1 MYLKLLGFVLW
12 SFQNGSLF
20 WKWWRTLLD
29 CWASLNGLFMLT
41 SCWPGHTITS
51 ISRICHKDDCLQVSL
66 TSQMLHQMGVR
77 TQNGNTNDETRKTS
91 LTNTFVLVVE
101 VAFGIYTPGLEN
113 QYPTSDTIVTGRPSS
128 AAIIRAGQ
136 KITKQINT
144 NTFHKIYEY
153 FKRYTNIWLV
163 FPLLVGY
170 LSARPHSG
178 PMVKQY
184 KW

>member
-1 MYLKLLGFVLW
+1 
-12 SFQNGSLF
+12 
-20 WKWWRTLLD
+20 
-29 CWASLNGLFMLT
+29 
-41 SCWPGHTITS
+41 
-51 ISRICHKDDCLQVSL
+51 
-66 TSQMLHQMGVR
+66 MLHQMGVR
-77 TQNGNTNDETRKTS
+77 TQNGNTSDETRKTS

-153 FKRYTNIWLV
+153 FKRYTNI
-163 FPLLVGY
+163 
-170 LSARPHSG
+170 
-178 PMVKQY
+178 
-184 KW
+184 

>member
-1 MYLKLLGFVLW
+1 MY
-12 SFQNGSLF
+12 
-20 WKWWRTLLD
+20 
-29 CWASLNGLFMLT
+29 
-41 SCWPGHTITS
+41 
-51 ISRICHKDDCLQVSL
+51 
-66 TSQMLHQMGVR
+66 
-77 TQNGNTNDETRKTS
+77 
-91 LTNTFVLVVE
+91 
-101 VAFGIYTPGLEN
+101 
-113 QYPTSDTIVTGRPSS
+113 VTGRPSS
-128 AAIIRAGQ
+128 AAITRAGQ